1 MSLDDNLDKL
11 FFSEAVIDH
20 TRKELDQD
28 VFDGESLK
36 EHIEDYLR
44 GVIDEIN
51 DEVVRVEDAFIKG
64 SILSYQWNDRSDIDL
79 MIIADEDIT
88 DEQYEVVQ
96 DEVYN
101 RYNGNKI
108 PGTTH
113 PLQVY
118 VNKGEYNYENA
129 DGIYHLN
136 KGWIKGPYDLE
147 VNTDDYMSEFE
158 EVVKDIDLDTGELR
172 RELINYEMLRKLSPD
187 EVENFKQKLKDS
199 LKDIDSQVEDLVSS
213 RQEIKDARHAGF
225 DRDMTPEEIKKY
237 GSKNALPS
245 NVIQKM
251 LERYYYMQ
259 MLDELNNIYEDEK
272 VSDHEVNDVY
282 KALQFHKT
290 QDL

>member
-1 MSLDDNLDKL
+1 MSLGDDLDKL

-28 VFDGESLK
+28 VFDDEFLK

-44 GVIDEIN
+44 DIIDEIDN
-51 DEVVRVEDAFIKG
+51 EVVRVEDAFIKG

-108 PGTTH
+108 PGTAH

-118 VNKGEYNYENA
+118 VSKGAYNYENA

-136 KGWIKGPYDLE
+136 KGWIKGPYDFE
-147 VNTDDYMSEFE
+147 VDTNDYMSEFE

-187 EVENFKQKLKDS
+187 EIENFKQKLKDS
-199 LKDIDSQVEDLVSS
+199 LKDIDSQVEDLVRS
-213 RQEIKDARHAGF
+213 RQEIKDARHA
-225 DRDMTPEEIKKY
+225 
-237 GSKNALPS
+237 SKNALPS

-272 VSDHEVNDVY
+272 VSDHEVDDVY
-282 KALQFHKT
+282 KALQFHKI